1 MLAKRNQIVYNRTI
15 KRILCNGGILEMART
30 ANVFTRV
37 DPGIKEQAETVLD
50 QLGISMATA
59 MEIYL
64 RQIALQRKIPFEI
77 KLPDINKPIAVGSL
91 TDEAFNTLMDQA
103 AKSYADGLCMDVADF
118 RAEMTKE
125 IGL

>member
-1 MLAKRNQIVYNRTI
+1 
-15 KRILCNGGILEMART
+15 MART

-37 DPGIKEQAETVLD
+37 DPGIKAQAETVLD

-91 TDEAFNTLMDQA
+91 TDEAFNALMDQA
-103 AKSYADGLCMDVADF
+103 AKSYADGLCTDVADF

>member
-1 MLAKRNQIVYNRTI
+1 
-15 KRILCNGGILEMART
+15 MART

-37 DPGIKEQAETVLD
+37 DPSIKAQAETVLD

-64 RQIALQRKIPFEI
+64 RQIALQRKIPFEM
-77 KLPDINKPIAVGSL
+77 KLPDVSKPIAIGSL
-91 TDEAFNTLMDQA
+91 TDEEFNALMDKA
-103 AKSYADGLCMDVADF
+103 AKSYADGLCTDVADF